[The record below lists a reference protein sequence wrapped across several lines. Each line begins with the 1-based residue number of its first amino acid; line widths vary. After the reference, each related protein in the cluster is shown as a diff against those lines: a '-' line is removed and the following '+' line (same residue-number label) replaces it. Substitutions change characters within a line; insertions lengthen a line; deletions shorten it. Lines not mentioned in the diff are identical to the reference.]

1 MWIAKISWRGSGAVM
16 RVEPP
21 PKVKR
26 RPCGGGVSDFDL
38 ACIEMVSMNSWI
50 IRRRR
55 PLYKAAQAS
64 CGVRPVPH
72 IISITAI
79 RRAFAKASI
88 RLVRSQP

>member
-64 CGVRPVPH
+64 SNPPIEGLTGERPNPWGRGGAV
-72 IISITAI
+72 
-79 RRAFAKASI
+79 
-88 RLVRSQP
+88 